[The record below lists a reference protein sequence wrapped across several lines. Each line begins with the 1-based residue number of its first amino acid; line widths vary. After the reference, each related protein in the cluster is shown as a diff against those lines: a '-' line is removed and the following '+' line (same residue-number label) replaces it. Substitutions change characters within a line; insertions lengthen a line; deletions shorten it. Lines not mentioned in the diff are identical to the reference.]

1 MLSKQACYTGDFEI
15 VCSMCFPAT
24 DAGLYN
30 DKGIK
35 KKKKMADVCAQISI
49 LTNILYSALH

>member
-1 MLSKQACYTGDFEI
+1 MLSKQACYTEDFEI
-15 VCSMCFPAT
+15 ICSMSFPAT

-30 DKGIK
+30 DKGK
-35 KKKKMADVCAQISI
+35 KKKADVCAQISI